1 MKGMNRAIFTGHA
14 AAGRSPRQ
22 PRTQRARRALVAL
35 EIGTGAAALAGGALL
50 AAAPDGRLLRADPG
64 VLEDTPFTDWRLPG
78 LLLAALVGGGYLFA
92 GWWQSA
98 GRPHARELSVAAG
111 TGLIAFEAAELSW
124 IGFQPLE
131 AVCAGI
137 GIAVITV
144 ARKTAPPSHEPGR
157 TIRISGRIRI
167 AVPAERVFDT
177 VADTRNEPSFN
188 PAMTGAELL
197 TPPPIGLGTR
207 FRARIGKAGTEM
219 LVELTEFDRPH
230 RLGSRTASSMMDT
243 SGALTFTPEDQGTVM
258 SWDWRVHLKGWLR
271 MLGPLSGAL
280 GGRMERRIWAGLK
293 RQLEGGTSPRRALP
307 PQRTGRRAV
316 RAARES

>member
-1 MKGMNRAIFTGHA
+1 MSRAIFTGQDA
-14 AAGRSPRQ
+14 AARSLRQ
-22 PRTQRARRALVAL
+22 PGARWARRALVAL
-35 EIGTGAAALAGGALL
+35 ETGTGAAALAGGALL

-64 VLEDTPFTDWRLPG
+64 TLAGTPFTDWRLPG

-98 GRPHARELSVAAG
+98 GRWHARELSVAAG
-111 TGLIAFEAAELSW
+111 TGLIAFEAAELAW

-137 GIAVITV
+137 GVAVIILTGK
-144 ARKTAPPSHEPGR
+144 AAPSSREPGR
-157 TIRISGRIRI
+157 AARISGRIRI
-167 AVPAERVFDT
+167 AAPAERVFDT

-197 TPPPIGLGTR
+197 TPPPVGLGTR
-207 FRARIGKAGTEM
+207 FRARLGKAGTEM
-219 LVELTEFDRPH
+219 LVELTEFDRPR

-258 SWDWRVHLKGWLR
+258 SWDWQVRPKGWLR
-271 MLGPLSGAL
+271 ILGPLFGLL

-293 RQLEGGTSPRRALP
+293 RQLEGSASPHRA
-307 PQRTGRRAV
+307 
-316 RAARES
+316 